1 MTKVKVQKA
10 KTDEAVKIIIDE
22 KTKAET
28 YIVNEA
34 TAKTFNAVTAI
45 DKKFASAINKFSNA
59 ISFDDRCQQGTDW
72 NACLETI
79 RTVNEKATGRSVFN
93 IACAIDPSIV
103 KLKEK
108 IGNENYLKM
117 VDARGKNAKLVTIL
131 EANTDIKTE
140 TVNWKNAFN
149 LTQDEATKLSTGRLL
164 NINRALNKKTAKA
177 EPPKQVTA
185 LELITDMFALATKHK
200 INEHAIAIELEP
212 FMVKFQSELHAKAMS
227 DLQAKNKEL
236 REQQEVVN
244 NRVATTNAKKLNAN
258 RKKAEAPKIVEVND
272 KLEAIALEKKNRN
285 MAMFGIS
292 A

>member
-164 NINRALNKKTAKA
+164 NINRALNKKTANA

-200 INEHAIAIELEP
+200 INEHAIAIELQS
-212 FMVKFQSELHAKAMS
+212 FMVKYQSELHAKEMS
-227 DLQAKNKEL
+227 DLQAKNKDL
-236 REQQEVVN
+236 REQQELVN
-244 NRVATTNAKKLNAN
+244 TRLATANAKNLNAN
-258 RKKAEAPKIVEVND
+258 RKKAEAPKIAEVND

>member
-1 MTKVKVQKA
+1 MPQVKVQKA

-45 DKKFASAINKFSNA
+45 DKKFATAINKFSNA
-59 ISFDDRCQQGTDW
+59 ISFDDRCQQGKDW
-72 NACLETI
+72 NDCLATI

-131 EANTDIKTE
+131 EENTDNKSE

-164 NINRALNKKTAKA
+164 NINRALNKKTSDA
-177 EPPKQVTA
+177 EPPKPVIA
-185 LELITDMFALATKHK
+185 SDLINDMFILAKKHN
-200 INEHAIAIELEP
+200 ITEHAICEEMEKYML
-212 FMVKFQSELHAKAMS
+212 KYQSEAHAKVMS
-227 DLQAKNKEL
+227 DLQAKNKDIQ
-236 REQQEVVN
+236 EQQQLVN
-244 NRVATTNAKKLNAN
+244 SRLATANAKKLNAE
-258 RKKAEAPKIVEVND
+258 RKKAEAPKIAEAND
-272 KLEAIALEKKNRN
+272 KLEAEALEKKNRN
-285 MAMFGIS
+285 LAMFGIP